1 MSDDALMRPADRR
14 EETNFDKVW
23 RYYYDA
29 PEITLTDEQEKLRK
43 RWDHVWKLM
52 GGFLTATQIVK
63 KHLKENPGITERTA
77 WMDLRNAKALYG
89 DPASQNRMAERM
101 RLNNWIV
108 RGLKKSE
115 AGEDWGAYARL
126 IDIYRKNNL
135 LDKDDKE
142 TLADLLEHF
151 QPHTFVFT
159 TKDPAELQREADELM
174 KGVPTVDGDYTIVDD
189 EV

>member
-101 RLNNWIV
+101 RCWIKTI
-108 RGLKKSE
+108 RK
-115 AGEDWGAYARL
+115 RL
-126 IDIYRKNNL
+126 PICWSISNRTPLYL
-135 LDKDDKE
+135 LPK
-142 TLADLLEHF
+142 T
-151 QPHTFVFT
+151 QPNYSA
-159 TKDPAELQREADELM
+159 KRM
-174 KGVPTVDGDYTIVDD
+174 S
-189 EV
+189 